1 MDRLSGQTVHH
12 ADAERRER
20 ILVGRFPDEQT
31 QGLLDEGVEAFL
43 RRKITGIAGNG
54 RPKKCRHINRV
65 MAGLGLHQG
74 NLAAHIILDTLQL
87 LPVVAPCKD
96 IAVRTDGSESLAVR
110 LVQVLLNPF
119 TVDLVGAAVTGQRVH
134 VAGGLL
140 EFPQVLR
147 RIVYEEILVHDMV
160 AREQYPYRCGK
171 GQAAVAAV
179 RGQPF
184 ITAVRTHG

>member
-12 ADAERRER
+12 ADAERRKR
-20 ILVGRFPDEQT
+20 ILVGRFPDEQA
-31 QGLLDEGVEAFL
+31 QGLLDEGVETFL

-54 RPKKCRHINRV
+54 RPEECRYIDGIV
-65 MAGLGLHQG
+65 TGLGLHQG
-74 NLAAHIILDTLQL
+74 NLAAHIILDTLQFL
-87 LPVVAPCKD
+87 AVIAPCKD

-119 TVDLVGAAVTGQRVH
+119 TVDLVGTAVTGQRVH

-140 EFPQVLR
+140 ELSQVFR

-160 AREQYPYRCGK
+160 AREQYPYRRGK
-171 GQAAVAAV
+171 GEAAVAAV